1 MKARDVMTS
10 PVITVQPFVSV
21 KDVARVMLQK
31 HISAVPVVD
40 EQGKLVGIVSEGDLM
55 RRPEAGTDRHP
66 RRWLVL
72 FSEQQLATE
81 YVKAHATKVA
91 DIMTRYV
98 VTATPDTPVN
108 EIATL
113 LEKNAIKRLPI
124 VHNGQVVGVVS
135 RANLIQALA
144 AEPKSLEIPVSDST
158 IRDKLLA
165 HLKTQPWA
173 HTALLNVTV
182 RDGVVD
188 LWGIA
193 SSEEERRAI
202 RVAAENT
209 AGVQAVNDNLVK
221 RFWQNEM

>member
-21 KDVARVMLQK
+21 KDVAKVMLQK

-40 EQGKLVGIVSEGDLM
+40 EAGKLVGIVSEGDLM
-55 RRPEAGTDRHP
+55 RRPETGTERQP
-66 RRWLVL
+66 RRWLLL
-72 FSEQQLATE
+72 FSEQQLAID

-91 DIMTRYV
+91 DIMTREV
-98 VTATPDTPVN
+98 VTASPDTPLN

-113 LEKNAIKRLPI
+113 LERNSIKRVPI
-124 VHNGQVVGVVS
+124 VQNGQLVGIVS

-144 AEPKSLEIPVSDST
+144 VESKGLDVPVADSA

-173 HTALLNVTV
+173 HSALLNITV
-182 RDGVVD
+182 HDGVVD

-193 SSEEERRAI
+193 TSAEEKQAI
-202 RVAAENT
+202 RVAAENI
-209 AGVQAVNDNLVK
+209 AGVRAVNNNLAE
-221 RFWQNEM
+221 RYWHYDM